1 MSKLILGLVIFFGVH
16 SLSIVALG
24 WRNRMAERLGLVPW
38 QGVYSVAA
46 IIGFLL
52 IVSGYGDARPVAEV
66 LYVPPNWLR
75 YVSAV
80 LMLPA
85 FTLALAAYL
94 PGRIQTLARNPL
106 LVATKLWA
114 LAHLLSNGSAADVLL
129 FGFFLFW
136 AGAVRISLK
145 FRPPRPI
152 RMLPASRANDT
163 IALVGGLGLYAVF
176 VLWLHVRL
184 FGVLPLPGSAY

>member
-1 MSKLILGLVIFFGVH
+1 MTKLILGIVIFFGVH
-16 SLSIVALG
+16 SISIVALG
-24 WRNRMAERLGLVPW
+24 WRNRMAERLGAGLWQVVYAVP
-38 QGVYSVAA
+38 A

-66 LYVPPNWLR
+66 LYVPPNWLKH
-75 YVSAV
+75 VSAV

-94 PGRIQTLARNPL
+94 PGRIQTLAKNPL

-129 FGFFLFW
+129 FASFLFW

-145 FRPPRPI
+145 YRPPRPI
-152 RMLPASRANDT
+152 RMLPASPANDA
-163 IALVGGLGLYAVF
+163 IALVGGLALYAVF

-184 FGVLPLPGSAY
+184 VGVQPIALS

>member
-1 MSKLILGLVIFFGVH
+1 VY
-16 SLSIVALG
+16 A
-24 WRNRMAERLGLVPW
+24 VP
-38 QGVYSVAA
+38 A

-66 LYVPPNWLR
+66 LYEPPLWLKH
-75 YVSAV
+75 VSAV

-94 PGRIQTLARNPL
+94 PGRIQTVSRNPL
-106 LVATKLWA
+106 LIATKLWA
-114 LAHLLSNGSAADVLL
+114 LAHLLANGSAADVLL
-129 FGFFLFW
+129 FGSFLFW

-145 FRPPRPI
+145 HRPPRPI
-152 RMLPASRANDT
+152 RMLPASAANDT
-163 IALVGGLGLYAVF
+163 IALVGGLALYAVF

-184 FGVLPLPGSAY
+184 FGVSPVPGLA